1 MAAFAA
7 FDWDEMNQRI
17 SNIEAAADR
26 RADQRLFWFIG
37 FMLAVSLLIQASTA
51 HTELLRINADA
62 DWREPWIKEATS
74 HFVIFL
80 LAPLIARILDRA
92 PVSLQAWRW
101 SAPIHLGGIIGFS
114 VLHVTLMYAARKIL
128 LPLLAGASYDFN
140 LLAPGNFLY
149 EFQKDIFTYAL
160 LVFGF
165 VTNRSLEQRRLEL
178 EEVRKIARG
187 DKKLTLKS
195 GGSTFLLDAADVL
208 WAKAAG
214 NYVEIATGRKTFL
227 ARMTL
232 TGLERLLAEAEQDH
246 IRVHRSHLVRGDK
259 IVLIK
264 PTGEGD
270 VTIEMSDGTI
280 LPGSRRYRDLL
291 PDIAETS
298 KA

>member
-1 MAAFAA
+1 
-7 FDWDEMNQRI
+7 MNQTI
-17 SNIEAAADR
+17 SNIETAADQ
-26 RADQRLFWFIG
+26 RADQRTLWIIG
-37 FMLAVSLLIQASTA
+37 AMLIVSLLIQASTA
-51 HTELLRINADA
+51 HTELLRINAAA

-74 HFVIFL
+74 HIVIFL

-92 PVSLQAWRW
+92 PVSIQTWRW
-101 SAPIHLGGIIGFS
+101 SAPIHLGGVIAFS
-114 VLHVTLMYAARKIL
+114 LAHVTAMYAARKIL
-128 LPLLAGASYDFN
+128 LPVLAGAPYDFN
-140 LLAPGNFLY
+140 LLTPENFFY

-178 EEVRKIARG
+178 EAVRKTARG

-195 GGSTFLLDAADVL
+195 GGSTIMLDAANVI

-214 NYVEIATGRKTFL
+214 NYVEVGTGSKVFL

-232 TGLERLLAEAEQDH
+232 SGLERLLAEAGNDH
-246 IRVHRSHLVRGDK
+246 IRVHRSHLVRRDK

-270 VTIEMSDGTI
+270 VTIEMNDGAI
-280 LPGSRRYRDLL
+280 LPGSRRYRNQL
-291 PDIAETS
+291 PQNV
-298 KA
+298 